1 MTVSLWILAS
11 YLLGA
16 IPTSLLAA
24 RFGAGMDLRE
34 HGSKNLGATNVYRV
48 LGWKYAIPVG
58 LFDVAKGT
66 VPVAVFGPLAGGGTW
81 VPVALGV
88 AAVVGHVYSVFVKFR
103 GGKGVATAAGAV
115 LALAPIALGLS
126 AIVWVLVLAVTGYVS
141 AASMLGAVAFPI
153 AVRFTNPE
161 DSYTFGVGI
170 ALAVFILATHR
181 SNVHRL
187 ITGQENRFGRRRR
200 SA

>member
-1 MTVSLWILAS
+1 MTIWFWGAAS

-24 RFGAGMDLRE
+24 RFGAGIDLRE

-58 LFDVAKGT
+58 LVDIAKGV
-66 VPVAVFGPLAGGGTW
+66 VPVAVFAPLAGPEPW
-81 VPVALGV
+81 VPVLLGI
-88 AAVVGHVYSVFVKFR
+88 AAVLGHVFSVFVGFK

-115 LALAPIALGLS
+115 LALAPAALGAS

-141 AASMLGAVAFPI
+141 AASMLGAVLFPV
-153 AVRFTNPE
+153 AVRVTNPE
-161 DSYTFGVGI
+161 NPYIFGLGVG
-170 ALAVFILATHR
+170 LAVFILVTHR
-181 SNVHRL
+181 SNMRRL
-187 ITGQENRFGRRRR
+187 VAGRENRFGRKR
-200 SA
+200 ADV

>member
-1 MTVSLWILAS
+1 MVSLWILAS

-16 IPTSLLAA
+16 IPTSYLAA
-24 RFGAGMDLRE
+24 RLGAGIDLRN

-48 LGWKYAIPVG
+48 LGWKYAVPVG

-66 VPVAVFGPLAGGGTW
+66 VPVAVFGSLAGGGAW

-88 AAVVGHVYSVFVKFR
+88 AAVVGHVFSVFVKFR

-126 AIVWVLVLAVTGYVS
+126 AIVWVAVLAVTGYVS

-153 AVRFTNPE
+153 AVRFTSPE
-161 DSYTFGVGI
+161 DNYTFGVGI

-181 SNVHRL
+181 SNIHRL